1 MKQLQLIILML
12 LSSSVYAQIEG
23 LWQYDRVLVGGE
35 EMTPVAKWT
44 EFSSDG
50 TFDSGNGWTQNATG
64 FWEYSEEKGTIVVV
78 TEYTPKDESGPFAVK
93 MVEDGSMIWSREEE
107 GMQVKVSMS
116 RVKEKPKSEADW
128 VVGFWQ
134 SNDEDHF
141 LHVRWDKNFR
151 KMRESKRET
160 GYWVFHAHKPEIAFI
175 PHDPSQKMSWWA
187 VEVDGREL
195 QITNVHT
202 LETVGYTRMESFV
215 N

>member
-1 MKQLQLIILML
+1 MKQLQLFILL
-12 LSSSVYAQIEG
+12 LISTTLHAQIEG
-23 LWQYDRVLVGGE
+23 LWQYDQVMVGDE

-44 EFSSDG
+44 DFSSDG

-64 FWEYSEEKGTIVVV
+64 FWEYSKEKETIVLV
-78 TEYTPKDESGPFAVK
+78 TEYTPKDEFGPFAVEIVDK
-93 MVEDGSMIWSREEE
+93 ESMIWSRQED
-107 GMQVKVSMS
+107 GMIVKVSMS
-116 RVKEKPKSEADW
+116 RVSEKPKSGADW

-134 SNDEDHF
+134 SRDKGHF

-151 KMRESKRET
+151 KMKENQRET

-202 LETVGYTRMESFV
+202 NESIGYTRMETFV